1 MNKIR
6 SQNLSIMLT
15 DIQGYSKALAEFSRG
30 ETVELIRRH
39 NRLMKPVI
47 DFYRGKIIKTIGDS
61 FLCTFNSATDAV
73 ICAIIIQLLLREYNQ
88 KLENKEQELH
98 LRVVINSGDVSLENN
113 DIFGTAVNVTSR
125 MEKLDCFPGGSIGIS
140 ESTYLLM
147 DKGEIFAEK
156 IGPKNLK
163 DIPEPVNVFR
173 VPLEQ
178 QKLNKL
184 PIQLLELVEK
194 VLLNAPESNDA
205 NSANAELLSEWSESI
220 SGFLK
225 KANWGDNIDKASKQF
240 ENVQKK
246 LTKTIANTAAQVQ
259 AAQKVQLAQ
268 AAKGNSAPI
277 ASLAARGKG
286 ALIDLGVAVGI
297 YASLRLAWW
306 VAQPILFGKMTSVV
320 TTQNLLSET
329 INTKVLR
336 PMGLIEAFINLNVH
350 TPLVFIWLYFS
361 VFLKFKN
368 ATIGQLIAK
377 TSVLNE
383 DGTSELSWKV
393 AMIRSIST
401 ILSVV
406 SILGMA
412 MALTESRLTLHDRIS
427 KTKVIE

>member
-1 MNKIR
+1 MNKVK

-15 DIQGYSKALAEFSRG
+15 DIQGYSKTLAEFSRG
-30 ETVELIRRH
+30 ETVDLIRRH

-47 DFYRGKIIKTIGDS
+47 DFYRGKIIKSIGDS

-98 LRVVINSGDVSLENN
+98 LRVVINSGDVSIEDN

-147 DKGEIFAEK
+147 DKGEIYAEK
-156 IGPKNLK
+156 VGLKTLK
-163 DIPEPVNVFR
+163 DIPDPINVFR

-194 VLLNAPESNDA
+194 VLLNSPEAESSTPLNP
-205 NSANAELLSEWSESI
+205 ELLSEWSDSI

-240 ENVQKK
+240 ETVQKK

-259 AAQKVQLAQ
+259 AAQDVQIAQ
-268 AAKGNSAPI
+268 AAKGNDAPL
-277 ASLAARGKG
+277 ASLASRGKS
-286 ALIDLGVAVGI
+286 ALVDLGVAVGI
-297 YASLRLAWW
+297 YAALKVSWRIT
-306 VAQPILFGKMTSVV
+306 QPILFGPLTNVV
-320 TTQNLLSET
+320 ATQNILAET
-329 INTKVLR
+329 TNTAVTR
-336 PMGLIEAFINLNVH
+336 PLGLIEAFVNFHVNM
-350 TPLVFIWLYFS
+350 PLVFIWLYFS

-368 ATIGQLIAK
+368 ATIGQLVAK

-383 DGTSELSWKV
+383 DGTSNLSWKV
-393 AMIRSIST
+393 AMVRSIST
-401 ILSVV
+401 ILSVI
-406 SILGMA
+406 SIFGMA
-412 MALTESRLTLHDRIS
+412 MALTESRLALHDRLS

>member
-1 MNKIR
+1 MNKVK

-15 DIQGYSKALAEFSRG
+15 DIQGYSKTLAEFSRG
-30 ETVELIRRH
+30 ETVDLIRRH

-47 DFYRGKIIKTIGDS
+47 DFYRGKIIKSIGDS

-98 LRVVINSGDVSLENN
+98 LRVVINSGDVSIEDN

-147 DKGEIFAEK
+147 DKGEIYAEK
-156 IGPKNLK
+156 VGLKTLK
-163 DIPEPVNVFR
+163 DIPDPINVFR

-194 VLLNAPESNDA
+194 VLLNSPEAESSTPLNP
-205 NSANAELLSEWSESI
+205 ELLSEWSDSI

-240 ENVQKK
+240 ETVQKK

-259 AAQKVQLAQ
+259 AAQDVQIAQ
-268 AAKGNSAPI
+268 AAKGNDAPL
-277 ASLAARGKG
+277 ASLASRGKS
-286 ALIDLGVAVGI
+286 ALVDLGVAVGI
-297 YASLRLAWW
+297 YAALKVSWW
-306 VAQPILFGKMTSVV
+306 ITQPILFGPLTNVV
-320 TTQNLLSET
+320 ATQNILTET
-329 INTKVLR
+329 TNTAVTR
-336 PMGLIEAFINLNVH
+336 PLGLIEAFVNFHVNM
-350 TPLVFIWLYFS
+350 PLVFIWLYFS

-368 ATIGQLIAK
+368 ATIGQLVAK

-383 DGTSELSWKV
+383 DGTSNLSWKV
-393 AMIRSIST
+393 AMVRSIST
-401 ILSVV
+401 ILSVI
-406 SILGMA
+406 SIFGMA
-412 MALTESRLTLHDRIS
+412 MALTESRLALHDRLS